1 MDVLE
6 TVLRWIATTPPYQ
19 LALGFVAAYPVVTGV
34 MWTLTSLIFYTRNE
48 REPLPADSELWDVPR
63 LLLTPHVS
71 AVSPRGYWRRELELF
86 TDNWARFASG
96 RPMRNVVDKRAGY

>member
-1 MDVLE
+1 MSPVLFAHEHALASAGATGRLGGAVLDV
-6 TVLRWIATTPPYQ
+6 
-19 LALGFVAAYPVVTGV
+19 F
-34 MWTLTSLIFYTRNE
+34 E
-48 REPLPADSELWDVPR
+48 REPLPADSDLWNIPR

-71 AVSPRGYWRRELELF
+71 ATSPVGYWRRELELF